1 MTAPAARATPH
12 APSPPPFAAPHSAG
26 LLAGIA
32 AQLAA
37 LAAESEQFG
46 TVLCM
51 DAAVAG
57 QYLVQLQQIDKLAQ
71 SLREMASVL
80 AAPDPDTA
88 VAGIRL
94 GELRLAL
101 EQVGAN

>member
-1 MTAPAARATPH
+1 MATSAPTA
-12 APSPPPFAAPHSAG
+12 AAPHSPA

-32 AQLAA
+32 AQLSG
-37 LAAESEQFG
+37 LAEESEQFG
-46 TVLCM
+46 LVLCS

-57 QYLVQLQQIDKLAQ
+57 RYLVQLQQIDKLAQ
-71 SLREMASVL
+71 SLREMADVL
-80 AAPDPDTA
+80 AAADPHAA

-101 EQVGAN
+101 GEVDAR